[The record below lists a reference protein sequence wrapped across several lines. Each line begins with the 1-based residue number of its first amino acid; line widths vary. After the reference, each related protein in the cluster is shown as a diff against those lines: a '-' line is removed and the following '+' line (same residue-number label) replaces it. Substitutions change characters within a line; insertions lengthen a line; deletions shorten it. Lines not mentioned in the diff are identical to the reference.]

1 MPILESDVKF
11 RASQRL
17 TDFADG
23 GGLMS
28 TTTIVDGVDNNL
40 FDDITDLQRL
50 FGHLSLRKVYGAV
63 LSNNADT
70 YISAHAIVDVPPTDS
85 ATGCFIFA
93 TGGLT
98 TERAGALSHLMGVAF
113 YTYGTVYTSANYGVG
128 FGHTFV
134 GAPSVTATFTSGGSV
149 LTLPPDTG
157 NLDGNFSYGFASVAL
172 VGAEV
177 ELEVAGTKATY
188 IVTARTT
195 MTHTS
200 GGTYAGTNT
209 LSVTPALPAATS
221 GTLRYPVANP
231 SAARLA
237 GAAVVPGGASSG
249 ATSVVVSSLR
259 AVVDVTAVAPLG
271 QAPVIRAT
279 DAVLIHSTIAGTPA
293 AVSNGSTT
301 TTGRTNL
308 SRLRVIGNSGVVHAS
323 FVLNQPAP
331 SGVGCTADLTAG
343 TVTFSDV
350 SGMSQPVTVEH
361 RIEEMSV
368 VTSILGNTLTL
379 SRALSRAYPAGT
391 RVSSLLMLGDLK
403 ARVTAAFAQNAWTG
417 VFADTVLGGS
427 PAADYDIA
435 GTPFVVTNQGAVNE
449 RWYCL
454 FTNTTT
460 FRLIGEQLGEI
471 GTFGTGSACA
481 PNNPATGVPYF
492 TIPSVGWGS
501 GWAAGNVFRFN
512 TAGANAPIWVGRSVA
527 PSTPSG
533 DDSVTLQLRGYV
545 NT

>member
-1 MPILESDVKF
+1 MAILEADVKF
-11 RASQRL
+11 RASQRM
-17 TDFADG
+17 TDFTDG

-28 TTTIVDGVDNNL
+28 TTVIVDGVDNNL

-63 LSNNADT
+63 LSNNSDT
-70 YISAHAIVDVPPTDS
+70 YISAHALVDVPPVDAATD
-85 ATGCFIFA
+85 CFIFA

-98 TERAGALSHLMGVAF
+98 TERAAAQAYLQGTAF
-113 YTYGTVYTSANYGVG
+113 YTYGTVYTLANYGVG
-128 FGHTFV
+128 TGYTFNYV
-134 GAPSVTATFTSGGSV
+134 TNLSVNFTSGGSV
-149 LTLPPDTG
+149 LTLPADSG
-157 NLDGNFSYGFASVAL
+157 NLDGNFSYAFASVAL
-172 VGAEV
+172 VGSEV
-177 ELEVAGTKATY
+177 ELEAGGVTSLYT
-188 IVTARTT
+188 VTARTT
-195 MTHTS
+195 MAHTS
-200 GGTYAGTNT
+200 GGAYTGTNT

-221 GTLRYPVANP
+221 GTLRYPVINAA
-231 SAARLA
+231 AARLA
-237 GAAVVPGGASSG
+237 GAVAIPGGASSG
-249 ATSVVVSSLR
+249 ATSIVVSSLR
-259 AVVDVTAVAPLG
+259 AVVDAAALAPLG

-308 SRLRVIGNSGVVHAS
+308 SRLRVIGNNGVVHAS

-343 TVTFSDV
+343 TVTFSNV
-350 SGMSQPVTVEH
+350 SGYSQPVTVEH

-368 VTSILGNTLTL
+368 VSSISGNTLTL
-379 SRALSRAYPAGT
+379 NRALSRAYPAGT

-403 ARVTAAFAQNAWTG
+403 ARVGVSFAQNAWTG

-435 GTPFVVTNQGAVNE
+435 SNPIAVTNQGAVNE
-449 RWYCL
+449 RWYAQ
-454 FTNTTT
+454 FTNSTSFT
-460 FRLIGEQLGEI
+460 LVGEQLGVI

-481 PNNPATGVPYF
+481 PTNPATGVPYF

-512 TAGANAPIWVGRSVA
+512 TAGANAPVWVGRSVA
-527 PSTPSG
+527 PSTPAG

>member
-1 MPILESDVKF
+1 MPILEADVKF
-11 RASQRL
+11 RASQRM
-17 TDFADG
+17 TDFTDG

-28 TTTIVDGVDNNL
+28 TTVIVDGVDNNL

-70 YISAHAIVDVPPTDS
+70 YISAHALVDVPPTDA

-98 TERAGALSHLMGVAF
+98 TERAAAVAALESWHRLPIAPRTAYFTFAAPNTVMIRSGPLELAPPTVGQRVGIAPPGGSGDPRALIR
-113 YTYGTVYTSANYGVG
+113 GTVVNVGVQFTG
-128 FGHTFV
+128 ADPV
-134 GAPSVTATFTSGGSV
+134 G
-149 LTLPPDTG
+149 
-157 NLDGNFSYGFASVAL
+157 
-172 VGAEV
+172 
-177 ELEVAGTKATY
+177 
-188 IVTARTT
+188 
-195 MTHTS
+195 
-200 GGTYAGTNT
+200 GTNT
-209 LSVTPALPAATS
+209 FRDIALDVEFASYVGAGSLYVGVEALTEVRPYGVATAPGATGVGS
-221 GTLRYPVANP
+221 TIVVNSLVAQ
-231 SAARLA
+231 
-237 GAAVVPGGASSG
+237 VVPYSGSGAYPTANQGIAPAPFAYSSG
-249 ATSVVVSSLR
+249 AVPVLR
-259 AVVDVTAVAPLG
+259 TN
-271 QAPVIRAT
+271 
-279 DAVLIHSTIAGTPA
+279 DAVLISSTIAMIPA
-293 AVSNGSTT
+293 AVSNASTT

-343 TVTFSDV
+343 TVSFTDV
-350 SGMSQPVTVEH
+350 SGYAQPVTVEH

-368 VTSILGNTLTL
+368 VASIAGNTLTL

-403 ARVTAAFAQNAWTG
+403 ARVTAAFAQTAWTG
-417 VFADTVLGGS
+417 VFADAVLGGS

-471 GTFGTGSACA
+471 GTFGTGVACS
-481 PNNPATGVPYF
+481 PNNPATGVPYL
-492 TIPSVGWGS
+492 TIPSVGWGG

-512 TAGANAPIWVGRSVA
+512 TTGANAPIWVGRSVA
-527 PSTPSG
+527 PSIPSG
-533 DDSVTLQLRGYV
+533 DDSVTLQLRGYT

>member
-1 MPILESDVKF
+1 MPIIESDVKF
-11 RASQRL
+11 RASQRM

-70 YISAHAIVDVPPTDS
+70 YISAHALVDVPPTDA
-85 ATGCFIFA
+85 ATGCFAFA

-98 TERAGALSHLMGVAF
+98 TERAAALSALSAWYVIPGTDPWPVNAPSGTTTVNLTVGPSIAAGAIPTVGMALGMSQGGTLDANDIERVQVLTVGAELTNGITGDK
-113 YTYGTVYTSANYGVG
+113 YRQCTVSAATTRTYGTGDFGGGNASSARAVGGVSLTETRPYGVA
-128 FGHTFV
+128 T
-134 GAPSVTATFTSGGSV
+134 AP
-149 LTLPPDTG
+149 
-157 NLDGNFSYGFASVAL
+157 
-172 VGAEV
+172 
-177 ELEVAGTKATY
+177 
-188 IVTARTT
+188 
-195 MTHTS
+195 
-200 GGTYAGTNT
+200 
-209 LSVTPALPAATS
+209 
-221 GTLRYPVANP
+221 
-231 SAARLA
+231 
-237 GAAVVPGGASSG
+237 G
-249 ATSVVVSSLR
+249 ATSAGTTIVLDSITTAILGVGTPRVLR
-259 AVVDVTAVAPLG
+259 PN
-271 QAPVIRAT
+271 
-279 DAVLIHSTIAGTPA
+279 DAVLIASTIANAAA

-301 TTGRTNL
+301 TTGRTSL

-323 FVLNQPAP
+323 FVLNQPVP

-343 TVTFSDV
+343 TVTFTDV

-368 VTSILGNTLTL
+368 VASIAGTTLTL

-403 ARVTAAFAQNAWTG
+403 ARVGVTFAQTAWTG
-417 VFADTVLGGS
+417 VFADAVLGGS

-435 GTPFVVTNQGAVNE
+435 GNPIVVTNKGAVNE
-449 RWYCL
+449 RWYAL

-471 GTFGTGSACA
+471 GTFGTGSVCA

-527 PSTPSG
+527 PSTPAG
-533 DDSVTLQLRGYV
+533 DDSVTLQFRGYV